1 MKSFTEY
8 LTESKKVYEF
18 KVKIAGDCPKD
29 CAKKIKEALT
39 QFHVESCSSG
49 KSTPIQET
57 LADFPDFKN
66 TGMTIF
72 DVCTSYPATGL
83 QIQSILAEKLRIAT
97 SMLKVRNL
105 AEEKET
111 ALNNQHKTKS
121 GKAMLGTDYENSNNE
136 DLVGETHK
144 MSFLKG
150 LSKGSHQGTPVTGY
164 NDELLAKNAPKHNKE
179 TPAKQVKV
187 KNNAVNIFTKQV
199 KVPTAKG

>member
-8 LTESKKVYEF
+8 LTESKKIYEF

-29 CAKKIKEALT
+29 CAKQIKEILA
-39 QFHVESCSSG
+39 QFKVDSCSSG

-57 LADFPDFKN
+57 LVDFPDCKN
-66 TGMTIF
+66 IGMTIF
-72 DVCTSYPATGL
+72 DITTSYPATSL
-83 QIQSILAEKLRIAT
+83 QIQSLLAEKLRVAT

-105 AEEKET
+105 EEEKEL
-111 ALNNQHKTKS
+111 AINNQHNVKT

-144 MSFLKG
+144 MNFLKG

-164 NDELLAKNAPKHNKE
+164 NDDLLAKSAPKHNKE

>member
-29 CAKKIKEALT
+29 CGKKIKEALA

-57 LADFPDFKN
+57 LVDFPDTKN

-72 DVCTSYPATGL
+72 DVCTSYPATSM
-83 QIQSILAEKLRIAT
+83 QVQSILAEKLRIAT

-105 AEEKET
+105 AEEKEI

-121 GKAMLGTDYENSNNE
+121 GKAMLGTDYENNNTE

-144 MSFLKG
+144 MNFLKG
-150 LSKGSHQGTPVTGY
+150 LSKGSSHHTPVTGY
-164 NDELLAKNAPKHNKE
+164 NDELLAKSAPKHAKE
-179 TPAKQVKV
+179 TSTKQVKV

-199 KVPTAKG
+199 NVPTAKG